1 MTPPPP
7 PPHPP
12 AAPKETGC
20 FSEPWTVQTAKEE
33 KENNNKIM
41 NKKIMTMNG
50 ELHPKG
56 DVDRL
61 YVTRMKGGRGLI
73 SCESCISSEKNNL
86 G

>member
-1 MTPPPP
+1 MTT
-7 PPHPP
+7 PH
-12 AAPKETGC
+12 PKETGC
-20 FSEPWTVQTAKEE
+20 FSEPWTVKTAKEE

-41 NKKIMTMNG
+41 NKNIMTMNG
-50 ELHPKG
+50 ALHPKG

>member
-1 MTPPPP
+1 
-7 PPHPP
+7 
-12 AAPKETGC
+12 
-20 FSEPWTVQTAKEE
+20 
-33 KENNNKIM
+33 M

-86 G
+86 GWYLDNATEQLLIGAKTVGVNETKETVSKMKFRKSWTNVG